1 MKTAKLLA
9 FVAVLGLAGLA
20 MAQEDAPK
28 KKRKARPKG
37 LMGKIVKVEGA
48 NVTIAKRTRGEKKAT
63 EVTIETDGQTKV
75 SVDRKEATLADLKP
89 GMYAF
94 ITPET
99 GTATKIMARTPRAK
113 GEKGD
118 KGKGKRKGKN
128 KGGAVE

>member
-63 EVTIETDGQTKV
+63 EVTIETDGQTKIT
-75 SVDRKEATLADLKP
+75 VDRKEATLADLKP
-89 GMYAF
+89 GMVL
-94 ITPET
+94 E
-99 GTATKIMARTPRAK
+99 GTVMYL
-113 GEKGD
+113 
-118 KGKGKRKGKN
+118 
-128 KGGAVE
+128 